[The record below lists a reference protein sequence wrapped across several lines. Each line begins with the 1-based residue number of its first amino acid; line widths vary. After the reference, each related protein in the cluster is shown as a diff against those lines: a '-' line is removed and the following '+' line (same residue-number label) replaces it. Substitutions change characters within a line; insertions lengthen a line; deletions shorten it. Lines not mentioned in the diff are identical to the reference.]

1 MFTGLVQDVGEIIK
15 LKRYSKGMRL
25 TVKSKF
31 VSEKIKIDDSVSV
44 NGCCQTVVEY
54 NESQFTVDV
63 VESTLVK
70 SNFKK
75 LKIGDR
81 VNLEL
86 ALRVGDRIG
95 GHIVQGHV
103 NAIGRL
109 LKVTEIENFYKIE
122 ISYDSSKHSSLLT
135 NEGSISVNGVSLTVN
150 SLNDSLGTFDIY
162 VIPHTWK
169 STVFRYIK
177 VGEDLNLEFDIFAH
191 YMNRIIDLSNKNV
204 TGSKTL
210 LKFLKEK

>member
-1 MFTGLVQDVGEIIK
+1 MFTGLVQDVGEVIN

-25 TVKSKF
+25 TIKSKF
-31 VSEKIKIDDSVSV
+31 VSEKIKIDDSVSI

-54 NESQFTVDV
+54 NESQFIVDV

-70 SNFKK
+70 SNFRK
-75 LKIGDR
+75 LKSGDY

-86 ALRVGDRIG
+86 AIRLGDRIG

-109 LKVTEIENFYKIE
+109 VKVIEIENFYKIE
-122 ISYDSSKHSSLLT
+122 ISYDTSKHSSLLI

-150 SLNDSLGTFDIY
+150 SLNDSAGTFDIY

-169 STVFRYIK
+169 STVFKYMK

-191 YMNRIIDLSNKNV
+191 YVNRIIDLNNKNAS
-204 TGSKTL
+204 GSKRL
-210 LKFLKEK
+210 LNFLKEK